1 MSEEEL
7 KNSQNS
13 ANLLITNG
21 IIIKNPSIF
30 ISATNGQDFA
40 NVIDRLNVLEDK
52 MSEKIDVDSFV
63 KDMVVGIYEIE
74 SVFETANYVDNN
86 TEISFFKRSLAT
98 LKEKFNFAEK
108 YLRANKIAVDADVN
122 YDNVLNDID
131 NLVNEPD
138 DNVRT
143 RRTFELLT
151 ARENARIS
159 KENSAKLFEEQKEL
173 YESEIKNLD
182 FELFREELITSVENL
197 EKIFRRLIS
206 TMNSDVA
213 EKLGKV
219 ISKVKDNVYSLG
231 EEIIKSKEEY
241 ALICKEYGIEKTKLK
256 NNIKEDKTD
265 EVVSK
270 KDTES
275 ISSISD
281 FDTQT
286 LAQEIIEDNPF
297 TPVEVEEQVIQNN
310 TIKTQEELINSIIND
325 ERNAHINFVVK
336 TIEKNGKEEKILT
349 TENEVSEIYLP
360 EGFVY
365 TDGIGFNNKKND
377 QDEYLVVDV
386 RNPLSLDNNLD
397 NTSDNQ
403 RIGDGFIENLNN
415 GLTDAVNLFKKK
427 DSKVPSG
434 KLEVTKERKAVMDA
448 YAHTTLMSMAIPTI
462 ATAIFGVGLS
472 PVVTAAILSAGF
484 GVAIQALY
492 NKLVKGTTLSIK
504 AFEKAEDYNENP
516 EHASVFMTLL
526 SGGAPQLMEIY
537 KQKRRMNKMQQLNN
551 QQPTLS
557 DTQENDMS
565 VDLEVPSEIIP
576 EPIPLSDIQAEELN
590 DSVGGR

>member
-138 DNVRT
+138 DNLRT